1 MENGSNRADK
11 LIERILEEARADAGA
26 ARDRAAQSCR
36 AIEADCEK
44 TVAERA
50 RQAAAARDAAVKG
63 VLDGARTRAELD
75 GRKET
80 LGVRRR
86 LLDEAF
92 DAAARELN
100 ALTGQ
105 RREKVLLGLLK
116 AEAASGD
123 VVKPA
128 RGDRELLQKLLPQV
142 PVALT
147 LSTQDAPFAGG
158 FLLLGGS
165 YEKDCSLDAL
175 MAQLRLSEETN
186 AARILF
192 TR

>member
-1 MENGSNRADK
+1 MDNGNNRADK
-11 LIERILEEARADAGA
+11 LIERILQEAQADAGA
-26 ARDRAAQSCR
+26 ARDKAGETCR
-36 AIEADCEK
+36 VISADCEK
-44 TVAERA
+44 RIAE
-50 RQAAAARDAAVKG
+50 QAAAAAAARNTAVKG

-92 DAAARELN
+92 AAAARELN
-100 ALTGQ
+100 ALSGD
-105 RREKVLLGLLK
+105 RRERVILGLLK
-116 AEAASGD
+116 TEAAAGD

-128 RGDRELLQKLLPQV
+128 KQDRALIESLLPQV
-142 PVALT
+142 PVTLT
-147 LSTQDAPFAGG
+147 LSSEDAPFAGG

-192 TR
+192 AR